1 MAIIKAISS
10 RATVSKIHDYLTQEE
25 KTEYK
30 LISGVNCNPDNMV
43 NEFNATKEL
52 YNKNGGVQYQHIIQ
66 SFDPHDD
73 ITPEKAHKLGLE
85 LAEKQFKGYEVFVVT
100 HKDKEHIHNHFV
112 INSVNYETG
121 LKYKASNKSLWD
133 IKRESNRICER
144 EHLKVL
150 DLNHKAKERLTS
162 AELRMELR
170 GKETWKGELKE
181 CINFAK
187 KRCSNMEE
195 FRNCLKS
202 DFKIDTRVTNK
213 TISYKHPERS
223 QSIRGG
229 KLGADYDKEE
239 LLNEFIRKE
248 KSINRGESSR
258 GTERTTGDNGEVA
271 RDTKDIGKAIMFNQ
285 YRGNE
290 VSSSRDDQFINSDKK
305 EQRETGTINR
315 TVESRQEVSRA
326 EDSGIHTEVGQS
338 NSRIA
343 TGNGRLERNQLQ
355 EPKEFDRN
363 NTGRQAD
370 HKQLSDQVSRNIEP
384 SQQHGESEDMERQ
397 SNSIHNTTRGDSRTD
412 IDDSRSLLSDN
423 LLDKIV
429 SQFAEPLKKVEEKE
443 KEKKRLAEL
452 EAKAKERLKAEH
464 QKPRSRRRTRDFGID
479 R

>member
-112 INSVNYETG
+112 VNSVNYETG

-181 CINFAK
+181 
-187 KRCSNMEE
+187 
-195 FRNCLKS
+195 
-202 DFKIDTRVTNK
+202 
-213 TISYKHPERS
+213 
-223 QSIRGG
+223 
-229 KLGADYDKEE
+229 
-239 LLNEFIRKE
+239 
-248 KSINRGESSR
+248 
-258 GTERTTGDNGEVA
+258 
-271 RDTKDIGKAIMFNQ
+271 
-285 YRGNE
+285 
-290 VSSSRDDQFINSDKK
+290 
-305 EQRETGTINR
+305 
-315 TVESRQEVSRA
+315 
-326 EDSGIHTEVGQS
+326 
-338 NSRIA
+338 
-343 TGNGRLERNQLQ
+343 
-355 EPKEFDRN
+355 
-363 NTGRQAD
+363 
-370 HKQLSDQVSRNIEP
+370 
-384 SQQHGESEDMERQ
+384 
-397 SNSIHNTTRGDSRTD
+397 
-412 IDDSRSLLSDN
+412 
-423 LLDKIV
+423 
-429 SQFAEPLKKVEEKE
+429 
-443 KEKKRLAEL
+443 
-452 EAKAKERLKAEH
+452 
-464 QKPRSRRRTRDFGID
+464 
-479 R
+479 

>member
-1 MAIIKAISS
+1 MAVIKAISS
-10 RATVSKIHDYLTQEE
+10 RATVSKIHDYLTKEE

-43 NEFNATKEL
+43 NDFNTTKEL

-66 SFDPHDD
+66 SFDPKDV
-73 ITPEKAHKLGLE
+73 ITPDKAHRLGLE

-112 INSVNYETG
+112 VNSVSYETG

-202 DFKIDTRVTNK
+202 DFNIDTRVTNK

-229 KLGADYDKEE
+229 KLGTNYDKEE

-248 KSINRGESSR
+248 KTVARGER
-258 GTERTTGDNGEVA
+258 EP
-271 RDTKDIGKAIMFNQ
+271 TKPRA
-285 YRGNE
+285 E
-290 VSSSRDDQFINSDKK
+290 LE
-305 EQRETGTINR
+305 EQRENITRG
-315 TVESRQEVSRA
+315 
-326 EDSGIHTEVGQS
+326 EDAPNVDWSAI
-338 NSRIA
+338 RDDI
-343 TGNGRLERNQLQ
+343 
-355 EPKEFDRN
+355 
-363 NTGRQAD
+363 
-370 HKQLSDQVSRNIEP
+370 
-384 SQQHGESEDMERQ
+384 ESEGNRISELTSDGVAGEIQQKVRD
-397 SNSIHNTTRGDSRTD
+397 IEERTD
-412 IDDSRSLLSDN
+412 RVTGKHKDTDRELTE
-423 LLDKIV
+423 
-429 SQFAEPLKKVEEKE
+429 QQQ
-443 KEKKRLAEL
+443 LAKTEHDQEL
-452 EAKAKERLKAEH
+452 RDIYR
-464 QKPRSRRRTRDFGID
+464 KPRSRDFEID
-479 R
+479 L